1 MPLPPSTGSLDER
14 IARGKA
20 ARERISRSDLGSWDP
35 STRSLDPVA
44 TTLAQSTDRIAD
56 LSTLRYA
63 RMAASPWHFY
73 RGGAA
78 IMAGDLASRSNTGLH
93 VQMCG
98 DAHVLN
104 FGLWATPERNLAF
117 DLRDFDE
124 TLPGPF
130 EWDVQ
135 RLATSLVIAARENG
149 QGGKARDAARA
160 AVRGYRKHLAECA
173 NSSELDVW
181 YDITHVSS
189 LLDSFSQPEARE
201 LMHARIT
208 RQASRNTSRVAL
220 EKLTELDEGR
230 LRITER
236 APFRVHLD
244 DAERAQALS
253 AYDNYLNSLRD
264 PQHLL
269 LERFRLVDVARQ
281 VVGVGSVGMRIYLV
295 LLQGR
300 GGDDPVFLQ
309 IKQATASV
317 YEPLVAPSEYANHGQ
332 RVVVGKRLMQ
342 SASDIFVGWTSVD
355 DRDYYV
361 RQFRD
366 MKVVPN
372 SQRIAPHLVDFATA
386 CGAVLA
392 RAHSRSGD
400 ALAISSYIGKNRS
413 FEKAVTDFAVAYAEQ
428 NARDFETWSGAVQQG
443 QVVIADG
450 PAW

>member
-1 MPLPPSTGSLDER
+1 VPLPASTGTIVER
-14 IARGKA
+14 RARGKA
-20 ARERISRSDLGSWDP
+20 ARERISRSDLGSWDS
-35 STRSLDPVA
+35 STRTLDPVA
-44 TTLAQSTDRIAD
+44 TTLAQSEDRIAD
-56 LSTLRYA
+56 LSALRYA

-73 RGGAA
+73 RGAAA
-78 IMAGDLASRSNTGLH
+78 IMAGDLASRPNTGLH

-149 QGGKARDAARA
+149 QAGMARDAARA

-173 NSSELDVW
+173 AGSELDVW
-181 YDITHVSS
+181 YDITHVDT
-189 LLDSFSQPEARE
+189 LLDAFTQPEARE

-220 EKLTELDEGR
+220 EKLTEPYKGH

-236 APFRVHLD
+236 APFRVHLA
-244 DAERAQALS
+244 DAERTQAVS
-253 AYDNYLNSLRD
+253 AYDNYLHSLRD

-295 LLQGR
+295 LLEGR

-309 IKQATASV
+309 IKQASASV
-317 YEPLVAPSEYANHGQ
+317 YEPLVAPSEYENHGQ
-332 RVVVGKRLMQ
+332 RVIVGKRLMQ
-342 SASDIFVGWTSVD
+342 SASDIFVGWTSVE

-372 SQRIAPHLVDFATA
+372 SQRIAPHLVDFAAA

-392 RAHSRSGD
+392 RAHARSGD

-413 FEKAVTDFAVAYAEQ
+413 FERAVTDFAVTYAKQ
-428 NARDFETWSGAVQQG
+428 NARDFETWVGAVHEG
-443 QVVIADG
+443 RVAIAEG